1 MYFDLIRNGAEQN
14 FLRLMPA
21 QSRQALRDDW
31 YQDSGKLK
39 LWLSYPPLD
48 TDTPSALAL
57 EPLRPKQSFVSA
69 LLARHGSLNAKP
81 DPINRCLSGNCYRTT
96 VSPQLQAVEQRLS
109 RLTARPAASL
119 KVIDQL
125 PEATLLRIELADGQ
139 REVYSLLR
147 NRAHSNVAFI
157 MGESL
162 RYQPG
167 LDDLTVYP
175 GVLSSYPNFIFNVPA
190 AEVPAFVAALE
201 QSKDAVAFER
211 ITQRW
216 GVRRSHPQFWYYFH
230 DLARYIEQTEPLEAG
245 VLDMNRYQNL

>member
-1 MYFDLIRNGAEQN
+1 M
-14 FLRLMPA
+14 
-21 QSRQALRDDW
+21 
-31 YQDSGKLK
+31 
-39 LWLSYPPLD
+39 
-48 TDTPSALAL
+48 
-57 EPLRPKQSFVSA
+57 
-69 LLARHGSLNAKP
+69 
-81 DPINRCLSGNCYRTT
+81 
-96 VSPQLQAVEQRLS
+96 
-109 RLTARPAASL
+109 
-119 KVIDQL
+119 
-125 PEATLLRIELADGQ
+125 PEASLLRIELADGQ
-139 REVYSLLR
+139 RQVYSLLR
-147 NRAHSNVAFI
+147 NRAHSSVAFI

-201 QSKDAVAFER
+201 QSKDATAFER

-230 DLARYIEQTEPLEAG
+230 DLARYIEETEPLETG